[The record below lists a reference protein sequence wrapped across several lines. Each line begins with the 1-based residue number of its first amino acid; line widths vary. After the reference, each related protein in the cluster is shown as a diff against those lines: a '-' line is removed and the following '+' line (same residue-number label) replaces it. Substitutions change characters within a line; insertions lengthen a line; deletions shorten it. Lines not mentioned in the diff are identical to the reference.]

1 MARLAALLRALALA
15 FRRDQKSF
23 QSVIGNNFFFISVY
37 LLRSAGAF
45 VYVIIGLVL
54 LFPMSTDPL
63 RKIPDSR
70 LALWPLDRRERWLLR
85 AISPWINPITWVL
98 AALALWAVH
107 GTLSKQ
113 LWVLAA
119 GLFASSFL
127 ISSFT
132 GRAALR
138 PSHGVWRKVPGFPGP
153 LNQLIRK
160 NIREMLSTLDF
171 YCALLLSLSAIVY
184 RAIGRQVPREAY
196 LAITVLGALAL
207 SSYAQCLFGLDGEGG
222 LSRYRLLP
230 LRGWQILAAKDA
242 AFLLIT
248 ISLTCALAPLA
259 GIGAALIALA
269 LGHATSVQQ
278 PRAQIRWRF
287 STGASLMLGF
297 GQAILMAM
305 AAWNIF
311 SGAWWVI
318 LLCATACAGSVC
330 WYGRRMEQAFAS
342 E

>member
-1 MARLAALLRALALA
+1 MARLTAVLRALALA

-23 QSVIGNNFFFISVY
+23 QSVIGNNFFFISAY

-63 RKIPDSR
+63 TKIPASR
-70 LALWPLDRRERWLLR
+70 LALWPLARRERWLLR
-85 AISPWINPITWVL
+85 AISPWINPITWLL
-98 AALALWAVH
+98 AALAMWAIH
-107 GTLSKQ
+107 GTLTKE
-113 LWVLAA
+113 LWALAA
-119 GLFASSFL
+119 GLFTTSFL
-127 ISSFT
+127 ISSLT
-132 GRAALR
+132 GRAGLQ
-138 PSHGVWRKVPGFPGP
+138 PSHGMWRRVPNFPGP

-196 LAITVLGALAL
+196 LAITILVVLAL
-207 SSYAQCLFGLDGEGG
+207 SSYAQCMFGLDGEGG

-230 LRGWQILAAKDA
+230 LRGWQILVAKDA

-248 ISLTCALAPLA
+248 IPLTCVLAPLA
-259 GIGAALIALA
+259 GLGAAMVALA
-269 LGHATSVQQ
+269 LGHATTVQQ
-278 PRAQIRWRF
+278 PRTQIRWRF

-297 GQAILMAM
+297 GQAILVAM

-318 LLCATACAGSVC
+318 LLCAAACAASTW
-330 WYGRRMEQAFAS
+330 WYGRGVE
-342 E
+342 

>member
-1 MARLAALLRALALA
+1 MARLTAVLRALALA

-45 VYVIIGLVL
+45 VYVIIGLVM

-63 RKIPDSR
+63 RKIPASR
-70 LALWPLDRRERWLLR
+70 LALWPLARRERWLLR
-85 AISPWINPITWVL
+85 AISPWINPITWL
-98 AALALWAVH
+98 LGALALWAVH
-107 GTLSKQ
+107 GTFTKE
-113 LWVLAA
+113 LWALAA
-119 GLFASSFL
+119 GVFATSFLASSL
-127 ISSFT
+127 T
-132 GRAALR
+132 GRAGLQ
-138 PSHGVWRKVPGFPGP
+138 PSHGMWRRVPNFPGP

-160 NIREMLSTLDF
+160 NVREMVSTLDF

-196 LAITVLGALAL
+196 LAITILIVLAL
-207 SSYAQCLFGLDGEGG
+207 SSYAQCLFGLDGDGG

-242 AFLLIT
+242 AFLFVT
-248 ISLTCALAPLA
+248 IPLTCALAPLA
-259 GIGAALIALA
+259 GLGAALVALA
-269 LGHATSVQQ
+269 LGNATSVQQ
-278 PRAQIRWRF
+278 PRTQIRWRF

-318 LLCATACAGSVC
+318 LLCAAACAVST
-330 WYGRRMEQAFAS
+330 WRYGRGLE
-342 E
+342 

>member
-1 MARLAALLRALALA
+1 MARLAAVLAALARA

-23 QSVIGNNFFFISVY
+23 QSVIGNNFFFISAY

-63 RKIPDSR
+63 RKIPVSR
-70 LALWPLDRRERWLLR
+70 LGLWPLDRRERWLLR
-85 AISPWINPITWVL
+85 AISPWINPLTWVL
-98 AALALWAVH
+98 AALALWAAH
-107 GTLSKQ
+107 GTVTKE
-113 LWVLAA
+113 LWALAA
-119 GLFASSFL
+119 GLFVTGFLVSS
-127 ISSFT
+127 IT
-132 GRAALR
+132 GRADLR
-138 PSHGVWRKVPGFPGP
+138 PCHGMWRRVPSFPGA

-171 YCALLLSLSAIVY
+171 YCGLLLSLSAIVY
-184 RAIGRQVPREAY
+184 RAIGRQLPREAY
-196 LAITVLGALAL
+196 LAITVLVVLAL

-242 AFLLIT
+242 AFLLVT
-248 ISLTCALAPLA
+248 IPLTCALAPLA
-259 GIGAALIALA
+259 GIGAALVALA
-269 LGHATSVQQ
+269 LGHAPSVNQ
-278 PRAQIRWRF
+278 PRTQIRWRF

-311 SGAWWVI
+311 SGAAWVI
-318 LLCATACAGSVC
+318 LLCAAACAVSTW
-330 WYGRRMEQAFAS
+330 WYGRGME
-342 E
+342 